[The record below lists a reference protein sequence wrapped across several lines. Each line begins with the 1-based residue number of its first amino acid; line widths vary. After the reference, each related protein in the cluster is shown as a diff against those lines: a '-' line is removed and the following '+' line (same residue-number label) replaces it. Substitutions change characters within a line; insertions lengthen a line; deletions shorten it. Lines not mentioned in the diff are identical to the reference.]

1 MSGTAEVHVGAEL
14 RPSKIEL
21 LQGWLPRQ
29 HWFFGDAQ
37 KLERAANFR
46 LVDPD
51 GEVGLDA
58 MVISDGTHAYFVPV
72 TWRAQPLEGAELIG
86 TLEHSV
92 LGTRYCYDAAT
103 DPVFMAELERVIREA
118 DCQADIHDA
127 HGNVIPLVM
136 DVKGSGVVPGEAP
149 EAELQ
154 LMRVLERAADVPGDA
169 LGTLI
174 ADWTDDGGP
183 RHDLLALLR

>member
-1 MSGTAEVHVGAEL
+1 MSGAAEVHVGAEL
-14 RPSKIEL
+14 RPTKIEL

-29 HWFFGDAQ
+29 HWFFGDAGR
-37 KLERAANFR
+37 LERVANFR
-46 LVDPD
+46 LADPD
-51 GEVGLDA
+51 GEVGLDS
-58 MVISDGTHAYFVPV
+58 MVISDGVHAYFVPV
-72 TWRAQPLEGAELIG
+72 TWRAAPLDGGDLIG

-118 DCQADIHDA
+118 DGQADVHD
-127 HGNVIPLVM
+127 HDGNVLPLVM
-136 DVKGSGVVPGEAP
+136 DVHGSGVVPGEGSD
-149 EAELQ
+149 AELE
-154 LMRVLERAADVPGDA
+154 LVRVLERSADVPGDA

-174 ADWTDDGGP
+174 ADWTDDAGP

>member
-1 MSGTAEVHVGAEL
+1 MSGAAEVHVGAEL
-14 RPSKIEL
+14 RPTKIEL
-21 LQGWLPRQ
+21 LQDWLPRQ
-29 HWFFGDAQ
+29 HWFFGDAG
-37 KLERAANFR
+37 KLERVANFR

-51 GEVGLDA
+51 GEVGLDS
-58 MVISDGTHAYFVPV
+58 MVISDGAHAYFVPV
-72 TWRAQPLEGAELIG
+72 TWRAAPLDGGDLIG

-103 DPVFMAELERVIREA
+103 DPVFMEELERVIRET
-118 DCQADIHDA
+118 DGQADVHD
-127 HGNVIPLVM
+127 HDGNVLPLVM
-136 DVKGSGVVPGEAP
+136 DVQGSGVVPGEGSD
-149 EAELQ
+149 AEVELV
-154 LMRVLERAADVPGDA
+154 RVLERSADVPGDA